1 MQDKRDDKAP
11 KKPDSDSKTPLP
23 PAGPHAKP
31 ELTDYEK
38 TPGTGSLPD
47 DTAGEND
54 VGPD

>member
-1 MQDKRDDKAP
+1 MQDKRDDTDP
-11 KKPDSDSKTPLP
+11 KQPDSKSKPSFP

-31 ELTDYEK
+31 ELTDYDK

-47 DTAGEND
+47 DTSGAGD